1 MATNKVPNIDLRGL
15 GEIKIYVNQNKN
27 KLAVN
32 LLNNVPKLLLQG
44 YSIGAN
50 RFADRLY
57 RIVTTC
63 LKKGTPPKGVSWKP
77 HAESTTKT
85 LGSHPIMYLSGFYAR
100 YIRINTRKNG
110 IVYVG
115 LPQGL
120 RRPSGLKG
128 SSKRTMAQIARMLEY
143 GSGDGDLPARPLWRP
158 AYEQAGGKERL
169 KKEVVNGLREAI
181 NRYTSFYGSV
191 VYNLSMGDKTKLT
204 IK

>member
-1 MATNKVPNIDLRGL
+1 MASNKVPNINLRGL
-15 GEIKIYVNQNKN
+15 GEIKIYVNQTKQ

-32 LLNNVPKLLLQG
+32 LLNNVPKLLVQG

-57 RIVTTC
+57 RIVQRC
-63 LKKGTPPKGVSWKP
+63 LKKGTPPNGVSWKP
-77 HAESTTKT
+77 HAQSTVKT
-85 LGSHPIMYLSGFYAR
+85 LGPHPIFYLSGFYAR
-100 YIRINTRKNG
+100 YVKVDTRKNG
-110 IVYVG
+110 IIYVG

-128 SSKRTMAQIARMLEY
+128 SSKKTMAQIARVLEY

-158 AYEQAGGKERL
+158 AYEQAGGKEKL
-169 KKEVVNGLREAI
+169 KKEVVKGLRESI
-181 NRYTSFYGSV
+181 NRYTQFYGSI
-191 VYNLSMGDKTKLT
+191 VYSMSMGDKTKLT